1 MSCIDKLIE
10 VYTEK
15 DDFDTRTFHKTQLI
29 KQLQKDLE
37 SLGYP
42 TKLHF
47 ETNGRVLRSVY
58 IDFDKLSNKVTE
70 SSNKVINV

>member
-15 DDFDTRTFHKTQLI
+15 DNFDMNVFHKTQLI
-29 KQLQKDLE
+29 KQLQEDLE

-42 TKLHF
+42 TKLHY
-47 ETNGRVLRSVY
+47 ETNGRVVRSVM
-58 IDFDKLSNKVTE
+58 IDFDKLRV
-70 SSNKVINV
+70 VNVPLER

>member
-1 MSCIDKLIE
+1 MACIDTLIE
-10 VYTEK
+10 VYTER
-15 DDFDTRTFHKTQLI
+15 DDFDTRIFHKTQLI

-47 ETNGRVLRSVY
+47 ETNGRVLRSVC
-58 IDFDKLSNKVTE
+58 IDFDKLLVKLQENRNGSGEV
-70 SSNKVINV
+70 

>member
-1 MSCIDKLIE
+1 MPCVDKLIE
-10 VYTEK
+10 VYTEH
-15 DDFDTRTFHKTQLI
+15 DNFDMNVFHKTQLI

-47 ETNGRVLRSVY
+47 ETNGRVLRSVM
-58 IDFDKLSNKVTE
+58 IDFDKLRV
-70 SSNKVINV
+70 VNVPLEVNL